1 MTPIAVDCLLV
12 GATIVT
18 MDAGR
23 RIIENGAL
31 AVRGEK
37 IHWLGPAAEMPAFAA
52 RRTMNLAGMV
62 ITPGLVNTHGHW
74 AMTLFRGFADDD
86 NLEGWL
92 EKIWK
97 VEAAIVA
104 PDTVM
109 AGADLAMI
117 EMIRSGTTCATDM
130 YWQFD
135 GSVEAVVKAGFRT
148 VNGPVFAVIPGFEDR
163 RQFDLQEAKDYLRRH
178 ANLPLVHLC
187 VQAHSVYTSDREM
200 LEDVRRIAQDHDL
213 GFITHAAE
221 SKGELAQ
228 VDKLY
233 GKTPV
238 EVLDDFGLLGPKTL
252 LAHCV
257 HLTDAEIARLAETG
271 TSVSH
276 CPTSNLKLSSGISR
290 LVEMIRAGVN
300 VAIGTDGPASNN
312 DLNFFHEAQL
322 AALVQ
327 KGVTGDPFVLPAHE
341 VFAMMTVNGAR
352 AFGLSDR
359 TGSLEVGKLA
369 DLAVIDFTSASM
381 TPCYDIYSHLVYAAS
396 PADVRHTMIHGQM
409 VMEDRVVLT
418 IDEERVKHD
427 VRKIADR
434 ARPLFTCRHAH

>member
-1 MTPIAVDCLLV
+1 MTPIEVDCLLL

-23 RIIENGAL
+23 RIIESGAL
-31 AVRGEK
+31 AVRGET
-37 IHWLGPAAEMPAFAA
+37 IHWLGPQAEMPVFIAKK
-52 RRTMNLAGMV
+52 TLNVSGMV

-104 PDTVM
+104 PDTVI

-130 YWQFD
+130 YWQFE
-135 GSVEAVVKAGFRT
+135 GSVEAVVQAGFRT
-148 VNGPVFAVIPGFEDR
+148 VNGPVFAAIPGFEDR
-163 RQFDLQEAKDYLRRH
+163 RQFDLQEAHDYLHRH
-178 ANLPLVHLC
+178 ANQPLLHLC
-187 VQAHSVYTSDREM
+187 VQAHSVYTTDRPM
-200 LEDVRRIAQDHDL
+200 LEDVRRIAHDFGI

-228 VDKLY
+228 VSAQY
-233 GKTPV
+233 GKSPI
-238 EVLDDFGLLGPKTL
+238 EVLDD
-252 LAHCV
+252 CV

-290 LVEMIRAGVN
+290 LVDMTRAGVN

-327 KGVTGDPFVLPAHE
+327 KGVTGDPFVLPAPE

-352 AFGLSDR
+352 AFGLSDKI
-359 TGSLEVGKLA
+359 GSLEVGKLA
-369 DLAVIDFTSASM
+369 DLAVIDFTSANM
-381 TPCYDIYSHLVYAAS
+381 TPCYDIYSHLVYAAA
-396 PADVRHTMIHGQM
+396 PADVRHTMIHGRL
-409 VMEDRVVLT
+409 VMEDCEIRT

>member
-1 MTPIAVDCLLV
+1 MTPIDVDFLLV

-23 RIIENGAL
+23 RIIEDGAL
-31 AVRGEK
+31 AVKGET
-37 IHWLGPAAEMPAFAA
+37 IHWLGPKAEMPAFAA
-52 RRTMNLAGMV
+52 RKIMNVSGMV

-104 PDTVM
+104 PDTVI

-130 YWQFD
+130 YWQFE
-135 GSVEAVVKAGFRT
+135 GSVEAVVQAGFRT

-163 RQFDLQEAKDYLRRH
+163 RQFEMDEAVAYLKRH
-178 ANLPLVHLC
+178 ANQPLVHPC
-187 VQAHSVYTSDREM
+187 VQAHSVYTSDRDM
-200 LEDVRRIAQDHDL
+200 LADVRRIAEEFDI

-221 SKGELAQ
+221 SRGEMEQ
-228 VDKLY
+228 VQKLY
-233 GKTPV
+233 GKTPI
-238 EVLDDFGLLGPKTL
+238 EVLDDHGLLGPKTL

-257 HLTDAEIARLAETG
+257 HLNDAEIARLAETG

-276 CPTSNLKLSSGISR
+276 CPTSNMKLSSGISP
-290 LVEMIRAGVN
+290 LVAMLKAGVN

-322 AALVQ
+322 AALIQ

-352 AFGLSDR
+352 AFGLSGKI
-359 TGSLEVGKLA
+359 GSLEVGKLA
-369 DLAVIDFTSASM
+369 DLAVVDFTSASM

-396 PADVRHTMIHGQM
+396 PADVRHTMIHGRL
-409 VMEDRVVLT
+409 VMQDRVVLT

-434 ARPLFTCRHAH
+434 ARPLFTCGHAH

>member
-1 MTPIAVDCLLV
+1 
-12 GATIVT
+12 
-18 MDAGR
+18 
-23 RIIENGAL
+23 
-31 AVRGEK
+31 
-37 IHWLGPAAEMPAFAA
+37 
-52 RRTMNLAGMV
+52 
-62 ITPGLVNTHGHW
+62 
-74 AMTLFRGFADDD
+74 
-86 NLEGWL
+86 
-92 EKIWK
+92 
-97 VEAAIVA
+97 
-104 PDTVM
+104 
-109 AGADLAMI
+109 
-117 EMIRSGTTCATDM
+117 
-130 YWQFD
+130 
-135 GSVEAVVKAGFRT
+135 
-148 VNGPVFAVIPGFEDR
+148 
-163 RQFDLQEAKDYLRRH
+163 
-178 ANLPLVHLC
+178 
-187 VQAHSVYTSDREM
+187 
-200 LEDVRRIAQDHDL
+200 
-213 GFITHAAE
+213 
-221 SKGELAQ
+221 
-228 VDKLY
+228 
-233 GKTPV
+233 
-238 EVLDDFGLLGPKTL
+238 LGPKTL

-257 HLTDAEIARLAETG
+257 HLNDAEIARLAETG

-312 DLNFFHEAQL
+312 DLNFFHEAQI

-359 TGSLEVGKLA
+359 IGSLEVGKLA

-396 PADVRHTMIHGQM
+396 PADVRHTMIHGQL
-409 VMEDRVVLT
+409 VMEDREVRT